1 MSETPI
7 DDGGTVPAHDYRQET
22 RVYVSLTQV
31 QALLLQKLIGD
42 EKNRTNA
49 AITLA
54 TSDALA
60 EHLSIRVKALQ
71 HISRAIENRE

>member
-1 MSETPI
+1 MNIPLNDVEISSAP
-7 DDGGTVPAHDYRQET
+7 DPRQES
-22 RVYVSLTQV
+22 RVLVSLTQP

-49 AITLA
+49 AIALS